1 MKNKAHTAK
10 RIAKNMRK
18 LLRDDVKLAD
28 TDKMLTLAEYNYF
41 FDTDYSL
48 EDVFGKENV
57 EKATAEKL
65 KYYENYWLLYID
77 IEQYLPDDEY
87 KKTALTFV
95 VNFLYNDFS
104 EFEEILDDDV
114 TMVVFNQKSINGKQA
129 VMEYWKDYRI
139 RIKKRLSED
148 LR

>member
-1 MKNKAHTAK
+1 MKNKAHTVK

-48 EDVFGKENV
+48 EDVFGKENA

-77 IEQYLPDDEY
+77 IEQYLPDDDY
-87 KKTALTFV
+87 KKAALTFI
-95 VNFLYNDFS
+95 VNFLYNDFA

-114 TMVVFNQKSINGKQA
+114 SLVVFKQKSIWT
-129 VMEYWKDYRI
+129 E
-139 RIKKRLSED
+139 
-148 LR
+148 